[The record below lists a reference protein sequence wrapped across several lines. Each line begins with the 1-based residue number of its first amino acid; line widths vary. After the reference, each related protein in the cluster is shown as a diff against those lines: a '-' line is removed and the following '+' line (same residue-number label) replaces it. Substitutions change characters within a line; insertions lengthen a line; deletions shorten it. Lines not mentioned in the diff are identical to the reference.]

1 MMWGVVGARPAAV
14 GSKRPSGIIGVVWGK
29 RRRMWDK
36 AVSAVQSSTW
46 GGAALCPVQLCAD
59 GPEPNLPKAAPPA
72 AVPRRWGPYPQ
83 LGAPPRAPTCT
94 HCTELCSALCHALIS
109 GEPWGE
115 SAGCEAK
122 PLSCWSGGP
131 GTKVDG
137 KNKTSQLLPF
147 PAWTAAIGIGPAIP
161 CTVGTSASHR
171 GPLQRSRERI
181 LWAAALVDTK
191 QGIWGD
197 KLGFCNGRAPAQQHL
212 AWMHTVKITQKR

>member
-1 MMWGVVGARPAAV
+1 M
-14 GSKRPSGIIGVVWGK
+14 
-29 RRRMWDK
+29 
-36 AVSAVQSSTW
+36 
-46 GGAALCPVQLCAD
+46 QLCARCSSVLTALSQTSRKRHPQQQCR
-59 GPEPNLPKAAPPA
+59 GGGGRTHSS
-72 AVPRRWGPYPQ
+72 VP
-83 LGAPPRAPTCT
+83 PPRAPTCT